1 MINTVASSL
10 LHFLIVKITD
20 KRKRGV
26 NPSLPNVF
34 LRLWNTVNACLNPG
48 SCYAERH
55 FLGAGVIKILLL
67 IVIGLVVWA
76 LIRNYQRSL
85 NQSATRTSEKAVEN
99 MVKCA
104 HCGVNLPRSEAIYSG
119 GDFFCTPEHKQL
131 GKK

>member
-1 MINTVASSL
+1 MLDGIFV
-10 LHFLIVKITD
+10 
-20 KRKRGV
+20 
-26 NPSLPNVF
+26 
-34 LRLWNTVNACLNPG
+34 
-48 SCYAERH
+48 
-55 FLGAGVIKILLL
+55 GAYVVKILLL
-67 IVIGLVVWA
+67 IVVGFVVWA

-85 NQSATRTSEKAVEN
+85 NKPSARTGEKAVEN